1 MHKRL
6 AFVDTLRGIAVLA
19 VVLQHALEQI
29 VLNQPTGSY
38 YWAFHYALGEYFNFG
53 RFGVVLFFFVSGF
66 VIPYSFPNS
75 AAPVRDFAVS
85 RFFVST
91 RRTGC
96 RSFFYWF
103 SLPPLREN
111 LSRCCMSRPM
121 PPCFR
126 CSWVF
131 PTSGSLIGHSR

>member
-6 AFVDTLRGIAVLA
+6 AFVDTLRGIAVLS

-66 VIPYSFPNS
+66 VWEKM
-75 AAPVRDFAVS
+75 AAALPGHLWAAEERLGRGHVVLFATDPSYRASWDAMHCFLLNALLLMPSVK
-85 RFFVST
+85 
-91 RRTGC
+91 
-96 RSFFYWF
+96 
-103 SLPPLREN
+103 
-111 LSRCCMSRPM
+111 RP
-121 PPCFR
+121 
-126 CSWVF
+126 
-131 PTSGSLIGHSR
+131 G